1 MYRVN
6 LDVFEGPLDLLLF
19 LIKKEQIDIYDIPI
33 AKITEQYLEYL
44 DIIKLFDISVAGEYI
59 VMAATLMQIKSRCL
73 LPQQQ
78 DTGPVPEN
86 VSDPREELVLRLIEY
101 KQFKEVSITLSEI
114 HQKRTEMLK
123 RQGTDFQVEFQKQ
136 DKIFEASLFDLIAAF
151 SRVLKGIPKDTF
163 REVIKDEFTV
173 EEKIAQLR
181 QKVSIGAEEIVLNVL
196 IASAASRLEIVA
208 LFLALLELI
217 RLKEIEVFQEKA
229 FGEVVVKKRILEFVS
244 SNLIEQVTGNW

>member
-1 MYRVN
+1 M
-6 LDVFEGPLDLLLF
+6 DVFEGPLDLLLF